1 MSNQATIVSNTELNE
16 VKKSELTLPLDIII
30 QERVPLIE
38 KYDKVIILELTKENV
53 PRFKSLRLKISD
65 NRTKRI
71 NVWHR
76 TAKEYFLAGGK
87 FVDAIKNKE
96 IAINKEMEAKL
107 LEAETFIENAEI
119 KRLAELQAERVA
131 LIRDYIEDAEQR
143 IFSDM
148 DQDVWEPF
156 LASKKAKFYEVIK
169 EKEKAEIE
177 RQIALE
183 EEKAEIERINLENA
197 KLLEEANQRAKIAE
211 EKAAAQFAAQAELD
225 AKRAADQKVIDDK
238 RIAAEKVIE
247 TKRAAAQKIIDN
259 EIIAERA
266 ESLKIKEELE
276 LKKQQ
281 ELDLIESNKV
291 AAQNELKKD
300 DLAKVVDL
308 ISTLKG
314 VKNQFTF
321 ESESCVKMYKDV
333 GILLDRVVTF
343 IEK

>member
-1 MSNQATIVSNTELNE
+1 MNTTIVSNTELNE

-30 QERVPLIE
+30 QERAPLIE
-38 KYDKVIILELTKENV
+38 KYHKVIALELTKENV

-71 NVWHR
+71 NIWHR

-87 FVDAIKNKE
+87 FVDAIKKKE
-96 IAINKEMEAKL
+96 ILINQEMEANL
-107 LEAETFIENAEI
+107 LKAETFIEDAEI

-131 LIRDYIEDAEQR
+131 LIADYIEDAHQR
-143 IFSDM
+143 VFSDM

-156 LASKKAKFYEVIK
+156 LASKKKAHLDALQADKEFEIQRKKAIDKEIAEKKRIK
-169 EKEKAEIE
+169 E
-177 RQIALE
+177 
-183 EEKAEIERINLENA
+183 ENA
-197 KLLEEANQRAKIAE
+197 RLLTEANERAKIAE

-225 AKRAADQKVIDDK
+225 AKRIADQKIIDDK
-238 RIAAEKVIE
+238 RIAA
-247 TKRAAAQKIIDN
+247 QKIIDN
-259 EIIAERA
+259 KIITERA
-266 ESLKIKEELE
+266 EALKIKEELE

-300 DLAKVVDL
+300 DLSKIVDL

-314 VKNQFTF
+314 LKTQFNF
-321 ESESCVKMYKDV
+321 ESESCIKMYKDV
-333 GILLDRVVTF
+333 GVLLDRVVGF